1 CVGVNPLQETFF
13 LKREAFQPDR
23 VSTIVNGVRLPGAP
37 GSPTRDREGPLRI
50 LFVGRLNQLHKRV
63 LDMAP
68 LVEEL
73 HSRGVSFQLTGAGS
87 GEDEWQLQR
96 RLQTHADAGRVLFAG
111 YVQPSELHRGLYPKH
126 DTLIALSPEL
136 GEACPLVI
144 QEAMAHGVVPI
155 CTDFVGVHSLGFLRN
170 GRTGYIYPCG
180 DTTRAADH
188 LMALANDP
196 ALLHTMSENC
206 REASRGFALGIA
218 HKRWLDSLDE
228 LVERPPR
235 PLPANLGDI
244 DLEPAAGGGR
254 LDRLLSPAGA
264 DRARRAFRRWPDL
277 PDGWAEW
284 PGSISHVDE
293 ETRIRMLAE
302 LRELDELA
310 AYSLE
315 AIASLA

>member
-1 CVGVNPLQETFF
+1 VGVNPLQETF
-13 LKREAFQPDR
+13 LLEREAFQPDCVR
-23 VSTIVNGVRLPGAP
+23 TIINGVQLPGTQC
-37 GSPTRDREGPLRI
+37 SPARDREGPLRI

-73 HSRGVSFQLTGAGS
+73 HSRGVSFQLTVAGS
-87 GEDEWQLQR
+87 GEDEAELQR

-111 YVQPSELHRGLYPKH
+111 YVQPNHLHTGLYPTH
-126 DTLIALSPEL
+126 DTLITLSPEL

-155 CTDFVGVHSLGFLRN
+155 CTNFIGVHSLGFLIN

-180 DTTRAADH
+180 DSMRAADH
-188 LMALANDP
+188 LTALASDP
-196 ALLHTMSENC
+196 ALLDTMSENC
-206 REASRGFALGIA
+206 REASRGFALEIA
-218 HKRWLDSLDE
+218 HKRWLDSFEE
-228 LVERPPR
+228 LVERPPC
-235 PLPANLGDI
+235 PPPANLGEI
-244 DLEPAAGGGR
+244 DLEPAPGGGR

-264 DRARRAFRRWPDL
+264 DRARRAFRRWPNL

-284 PGSISHVDE
+284 PGSIGHVDE

-302 LRELDELA
+302 LRELDEIA

-315 AIASLA
+315 AAASLA